1 MVKNSEI
8 LSNTLTWS
16 ASNQTH
22 GSSCAYNHLCIWGS
36 PLCVSL
42 WISVSCGLCVTCRY
56 MLSSLSKLPFHT
68 RLWLW
73 LWSLYRRLT
82 QAAISRPALNWLYF
96 GTHRERYGC
105 KTHYDISKT
114 NLRPWGQSVGH
125 LFINLK
131 AADFENDGMIYGFEV
146 KIGFNHNMLV
156 QNEASRNCPES
167 VQAHRCQLQSAGLHQ
182 IKEKTLNS
190 ARCQCLL
197 VLLIDFAFSTFG
209 QRVKTQSRSR
219 GYCQRIHVIGGLKR
233 WHACS
238 PFDVASVCV

>member
-1 MVKNSEI
+1 MYKGTEVFIIVKNSEI

-36 PLCVSL
+36 PVFVSPSESVFHVVCVLLVDTCSL
-42 WISVSCGLCVTCRY
+42 LSPSFPFTLGCGY
-56 MLSSLSKLPFHT
+56 DYDP
-68 RLWLW
+68 
-73 LWSLYRRLT
+73 LYRRLT

-125 LFINLK
+125 VFINLK

-146 KIGFNHNMLV
+146 KIGLV
-156 QNEASRNCPES
+156 
-167 VQAHRCQLQSAGLHQ
+167 
-182 IKEKTLNS
+182 
-190 ARCQCLL
+190 
-197 VLLIDFAFSTFG
+197 
-209 QRVKTQSRSR
+209 
-219 GYCQRIHVIGGLKR
+219 
-233 WHACS
+233 
-238 PFDVASVCV
+238 